1 MNRNHLAL
9 IVAAAVLAVPVA
21 AQTAAELLQKGIYA
35 QETEG
40 KLDDAIQIYRQIVNS
55 APNPRE
61 VGAQAQYR
69 LAQALLQKGDTN
81 GAAQEFARL
90 ARDYSEYPS
99 VISQLARQGG
109 RGGFGLY
116 VYSPNGIAQ
125 PLGGRGG
132 RGSVSDPNAQADL
145 RAQARLQELQQAR
158 VLAIQQSS
166 PQVEFDSTK
175 PVTLNGK
182 LSQVEWINPNS
193 WVKVDTAG
201 GTYSVQLAS
210 PNTMLH
216 AGMTR
221 ATLTPGMEVSI
232 TGILAKDGTMT
243 ALANTL
249 SFEGKLIFD
258 RANLPNVPAVVTFQ
272 PPAQ

>member
-1 MNRNHLAL
+1 MSNFSRKLA
-9 IVAAAVLAVPVA
+9 
-21 AQTAAELLQKGIYA
+21 GS
-35 QETEG
+35 
-40 KLDDAIQIYRQIVNS
+40 NS
-55 APNPRE
+55 GLEP
-61 VGAQAQYR
+61 
-69 LAQALLQKGDTN
+69 
-81 GAAQEFARL
+81 AR
-90 ARDYSEYPS
+90 AGF
-99 VISQLARQGG
+99 QLARQGG

-116 VYSPNGIAQ
+116 VYNPNGIAQ
-125 PLGGRGG
+125 QLGGRGG
-132 RGSVSDPNAQADL
+132 RGSVADPNAQADL
-145 RAQARLQELQQAR
+145 QYQARLQTLQQAG
-158 VLAIQQSS
+158 VFTLQQ
-166 PQVEFDSTK
+166 PPPKVEFDSTK

-193 WVKVDTAG
+193 WVKVDTVS

-232 TGILAKDGTMT
+232 TGILAKDGSMT

-249 SFEGKLIFD
+249 SSEGKLIFD

>member
-1 MNRNHLAL
+1 MKRNHLAVIL
-9 IVAAAVLAVPVA
+9 AAAFLGVPMA

-90 ARDYSEYPS
+90 ARDYSEYSS

-109 RGGFGLY
+109 RGGFG
-116 VYSPNGIAQ
+116 VYFYNPNGVAQ
-125 PLGGRGG
+125 QPGGRRG
-132 RGSVSDPNAQADL
+132 RGSVTDPNAQADL
-145 RAQARLQELQQAR
+145 QAQARLQALSQAG
-158 VLAIQQSS
+158 VLTIQQIT
-166 PQVEFDSTK
+166 QVEFDSTK
-175 PVTLNGK
+175 AVTLSGK

-221 ATLTPGMEVSI
+221 ATLALGMEVSI
-232 TGILAKDGTMT
+232 TGILAKDGSMT

-249 SFEGKLIFD
+249 SSEGKLIFD